1 MTNQQHGIQTCR
13 TGDYMFFRVFYY
25 FINFQVDNLDPKV
38 ASIESEKR
46 QDLYMSLLKKRGQMI
61 QAASDGGWKLVSYA
75 ELPLRMPRT
84 LKRAKNVDEWSERDK
99 VWMNM

>member
-1 MTNQQHGIQTCR
+1 
-13 TGDYMFFRVFYY
+13 
-25 FINFQVDNLDPKV
+25 
-38 ASIESEKR
+38 
-46 QDLYMSLLKKRGQMI
+46 MSLLKKRGQMI
-61 QAASDGGWKLVSYA
+61 QASDGGWKLVSYA

>member
-1 MTNQQHGIQTCR
+1 MSGMQHARHGIIC
-13 TGDYMFFRVFYY
+13 FFEFFIIKKIY

-46 QDLYMSLLKKRGQMI
+46 QDLYMSLLRKRGQMI
-61 QAASDGGWKLVSYA
+61 QASDGGWKLVSYA

-99 VWMNM
+99 VWLNM

>member
-1 MTNQQHGIQTCR
+1 MAFIHGIIS
-13 TGDYMFFRVFYY
+13 FFESFIIKNIY
-25 FINFQVDNLDPKV
+25 FINLQVDNLDPKV

-61 QAASDGGWKLVSYA
+61 QAASNGGWKLVSYA

-99 VWMNM
+99 VWLNM

>member
-1 MTNQQHGIQTCR
+1 MPDMGLYI
-13 TGDYMFFRVFYY
+13 FFEFFFIIKNIYY